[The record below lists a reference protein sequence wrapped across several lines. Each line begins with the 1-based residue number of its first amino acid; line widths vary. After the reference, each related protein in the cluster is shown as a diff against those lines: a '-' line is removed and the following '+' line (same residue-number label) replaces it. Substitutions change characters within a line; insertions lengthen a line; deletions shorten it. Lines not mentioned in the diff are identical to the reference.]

1 MTSFSKYYF
10 EGLKKSVLLVAEL
23 SNIAPADCKTLE
35 AYILEKT
42 KQRVSETTLKR
53 IYGFAYSKFNP
64 SMFTL
69 NTLARYCDYEGWD
82 DFCKKQETESIKQT
96 TTAVDWD
103 LLKMNAGKITSFT
116 LQALKNKT
124 GIPYPQTIRRQFID
138 DHFAAFLQGTYTATV
153 IAAPAGYG
161 KTVAL
166 CHWVDEKVQ
175 QNSNDIILFFS
186 SNALMNVFLS
196 GRDLNDWMLG
206 LLGYSMEEDIV
217 ALLDLKQR
225 KEGRFFLIVDGVDEH
240 MFKND
245 QFQLVLNQL
254 VDIFSF
260 YQSHDWFKLV
270 LTMRSST
277 WINYNHTIEMG
288 ESPWFEGFF
297 NTHDQPSNV
306 PLFSIQEIKELC
318 LKINPAIQ
326 SYIAVNVVENFNHPL
341 YFQFYYKQHKKN
353 FSLNDIDH
361 VSVYELISNFILN
374 KVYMGQYSADKI
386 YVIQAIVEQMDFEAG
401 IFEAGKLGLINVIKH
416 YNHAYFE
423 LLSIGFIREQNHSSD
438 FEYKTSVEFSNNH
451 FLEFSIAKY
460 LLQGNSNLFNID
472 LITTINKYFNGERK
486 LSILKWCIIYAIKS
500 GQQESFQLLSQT
512 RLTTKEKSD
521 LIIFLGDLLEKE
533 FSTLKDTESLVQY
546 FKQDC
551 GDELFDYLFGLEFVN
566 NDYGK
571 TLHTLLKFELSDK
584 KRILIYTALATLSVV
599 RLEMNKLEEYLKI
612 MANFGAVSF
621 YEFPVN
627 PLKCLNTLFQYLKY
641 GVINKEFFKELTR
654 FYFRPPQHLEPNTA
668 NDLIFLLSAHT
679 LKICNEPL
687 KTLRFVAVLET
698 HYRPVTGSICVYNF
712 FLKLIKT
719 EEYLTL
725 GLVKKAIVLYFE
737 LDEAYKKE
745 EDAFTP
751 LMVTLLNGIKIMVS
765 FNNRQ
770 LSLTNDSL
778 EEWANVII
786 NEMDYKLLKVYML
799 AFLLRNQYVMKNPPE
814 RVYKH
819 ISYIFLKT
827 MSESGLRADIFLKQ
841 NTVVN

>member
-10 EGLKKSVLLVAEL
+10 EGLKKSVLLVAGVA
-23 SNIAPADCKTLE
+23 NIAPADCKTLE

-69 NTLARYCDYEGWD
+69 NTLARYCDFEGWD
-82 DFCKKQETESIKQT
+82 DFCKKQETENTKQT

-103 LLKMNAGKITSFT
+103 LLKINAGKITSFT

-138 DHFAAFLQGTYTATV
+138 DHFAAFLQGDYTATV

-166 CHWVDEKVQ
+166 CHWVDEKLH
-175 QNSNDIILFFS
+175 QNSNDIVLFFS

-196 GRDLNDWMLG
+196 GRDINDWMLG
-206 LLGYSMEEDIV
+206 LLGYSVEEDIM

-240 MFKND
+240 MFKSD

-297 NTHDQPSNV
+297 STHDQPSNV

-326 SYIAVNVVENFNHPL
+326 SYVAVNVVENFNHPL

-386 YVIQAIVEQMDFEAG
+386 YVIQAIVEQMDFSAG
-401 IFEAGKLGLINVIKH
+401 VFEAGKLGLINIIKH
-416 YNHAYFE
+416 YNHAYLE
-423 LLSIGFIREQNHSSD
+423 LLSIGFIREQNYSND
-438 FEYKTSVEFSNNH
+438 FEYKASVEFSNNH
-451 FLEFSIAKY
+451 FLEFSIARY
-460 LLQGNSNLFNID
+460 LLQQNSNRFNAD
-472 LITTINKYFNGERK
+472 LVAIINQHFTGERK
-486 LSILKWCIIYAIKS
+486 LSILKWSIIYAIKS
-500 GQQESFQLLSQT
+500 GQHESFQLLSQT
-512 RLTTKEKSD
+512 RLSTKEKSD
-521 LIIFLGDLLEKE
+521 LIIFLGDLLDKE
-533 FSTLKDTESLVQY
+533 FSTLQDTELLVQY

-584 KRILIYTALATLSVV
+584 KRILVYTALATLSAV
-599 RLEMNKLEEYLKI
+599 RLEMNKLEEYLKL
-612 MANFGAVSF
+612 MTNFGAVSF
-621 YEFPVN
+621 YEFPIN

-641 GVINKEFFKELTR
+641 GIINKEFFRELTR
-654 FYFRPPQHLEPNTA
+654 FYFRPPLHLEANTS
-668 NDLIFLLSAHT
+668 NDLLFLLSAHT
-679 LKICNEPL
+679 LKICNQPL
-687 KTLRFVAVLET
+687 KTLRFVKALEK
-698 HYRPVTGSICVYNF
+698 HYRLVNSTTCVYNF

-719 EEYLTL
+719 EEFLAL
-725 GLVKKAIVLYFE
+725 GQVKKAIVLYFE

-745 EDAFTP
+745 AESFTP
-751 LMVTLLNGIKIMVS
+751 LMVALMNGIKIMVS

-770 LSLTNDSL
+770 LSLTNDSI

-799 AFLLRNQYVMKNPPE
+799 AYLLRNQYAMKNPPE

-841 NTVVN
+841 NSFVN

>member
-10 EGLKKSVLLVAEL
+10 EGLKKFVLVEAGL
-23 SNIAPADCKTLE
+23 SNIAPADCKTVE

-82 DFCKKQETESIKQT
+82 DFCKKQEAESVKQT

-103 LLKMNAGKITSFT
+103 LLKINAGKITSFT

-124 GIPYPQTIRRQFID
+124 GIPYTQTIRRQFID
-138 DHFAAFLQGTYTATV
+138 DHFAAFLQGDYTATV

-166 CHWVDEKVQ
+166 CHWVDEKLQ
-175 QNSNDIILFFS
+175 QNNNDIILFFS

-196 GRDLNDWMLG
+196 GRDINDWMLG
-206 LLGYSMEEDIV
+206 LLGYSIEEDIV

-260 YQSHDWFKLV
+260 YQSHDWFKLI

-277 WINYNHTIEMG
+277 WINYHHTIEMG
-288 ESPWFEGFF
+288 QSPWFEGFF
-297 NTHDQPSNV
+297 STLDQPSNV

-318 LKINPAIQ
+318 LKINPAMQ
-326 SYIAVNVVENFNHPL
+326 NYIAVNVAENFNHPL
-341 YFQFYYKQHKKN
+341 YFQFYYKEHKKN
-353 FSLNDIDH
+353 FSLDDIDH

-386 YVIQAIVEQMDFEAG
+386 YVIQAIVEQMDFGAD
-401 IFEAGKLGLINVIKH
+401 IFEAPKLSLINLIKH

-423 LLSIGFIREQNHSSD
+423 LLSIGFIREQNFSSD
-438 FEYKTSVEFSNNH
+438 FEYKASVEFSNNH
-451 FLEFSIAKY
+451 FLEFSIARY
-460 LLQGNSNLFNID
+460 LLQKNTNLFNID
-472 LITTINKYFNGERK
+472 LITTINRYFNGERK
-486 LSILKWCIIYAIKS
+486 LSVLKWCIIYAIKS
-500 GQQESFQLLSQT
+500 GQRESFQLLSQT

-521 LIIFLGDLLEKE
+521 LILFLGDLLEKE

-584 KRILIYTALATLSVV
+584 KRILVYTALATLSVV

-612 MANFGAVSF
+612 LSNFGAVSY
-621 YEFPVN
+621 YEFPLS
-627 PLKCLNTLFQYLKY
+627 PLKCLNTLYQYLKY
-641 GVINKEFFKELTR
+641 GIINKDFFKELTR
-654 FYFRPPQHLEPNTA
+654 FYFRPPLHLEKSTS
-668 NDLIFLLSAHT
+668 NDLIFLISAHV

-687 KTLRFVAVLET
+687 KTLRFVSTLET
-698 HYRPVTGSICVYNF
+698 HYRPVGNSTCVYDF
-712 FLKLIKT
+712 FIKLIKT

-725 GLVKKAIVLYFE
+725 GLVKKAIILNFE

-745 EDAFTP
+745 EEAFTP
-751 LMVTLLNGIKIMVS
+751 LMLTLLNGVKIMVS
-765 FNNRQ
+765 FNSRQ
-770 LSLTNDSL
+770 LALMNDSL
-778 EEWANVII
+778 EEWANAII
-786 NEMDYKLLKVYML
+786 NETDYKLLKVYML
-799 AFLLRNQYVMKNPPE
+799 AFLLRNQYAIKSPPE

-827 MSESGLRADIFLKQ
+827 MSESGLRADIFLRQ
-841 NTVVN
+841 NSIAS

>member
-10 EGLKKSVLLVAEL
+10 EGLKKSVLLVAGL
-23 SNIAPADCKTLE
+23 ANIAPADCKTVE
-35 AYILEKT
+35 AYVLEKT

-82 DFCKKQETESIKQT
+82 DFCKKQEAESIKQT

-103 LLKMNAGKITSFT
+103 LLKINAGKITSFT

-124 GIPYPQTIRRQFID
+124 GIPYPQTIKRQFID
-138 DHFAAFLQGTYTATV
+138 DHFAAFLQGSYTATV

-166 CHWVDEKVQ
+166 CHWVDEKLQ
-175 QNSNDIILFFS
+175 QNSNDIVLFFS

-206 LLGYSMEEDIV
+206 LLGYSIEEDIV

-288 ESPWFEGFF
+288 QSPWFEGFF
-297 NTHDQPSNV
+297 STHDQPSNV

-318 LKINPAIQ
+318 LKINPAMQ

-386 YVIQAIVEQMDFEAG
+386 YVIQAIVELMDFDRG
-401 IFEAGKLGLINVIKH
+401 VFEAGKLELVNVIKH
-416 YNHAYFE
+416 YNHAYLE
-423 LLSIGFIREQNHSSD
+423 LLSIGFIREQNYSSD
-438 FEYKTSVEFSNNH
+438 FEYKASVEFSNNH

-460 LLQGNSNLFNID
+460 LLQKNSTLFNID
-472 LITTINKYFNGERK
+472 LITSINRYFTGERK
-486 LSILKWCIIYAIKS
+486 LSVLKWCIIYAIKS

-512 RLTTKEKSD
+512 RLTTNEKSD
-521 LIIFLGDLLEKE
+521 LILFLGDLLEKE

-551 GDELFDYLFGLEFVN
+551 SDELFDYLFGLEFVN

-584 KRILIYTALATLSVV
+584 KKILVYTALATLSVV
-599 RLEMNKLEEYLKI
+599 RLEMSKLEEYLKI
-612 MANFGAVSF
+612 MSGFGAVSY
-621 YEFPVN
+621 YEFAIN
-627 PLKCLNTLFQYLKY
+627 PLKCLNTLYQYLKY
-641 GVINKEFFKELTR
+641 GIINKEFFKELTR
-654 FYFRPPQHLEPNTA
+654 FYFRPPQRLEGNTS

-687 KTLRFVAVLET
+687 KTLRFVAVLEK
-698 HYRPVTGSICVYNF
+698 HYRPVTGATCVYNF

-725 GLVKKAIVLYFE
+725 GMVKKAIILYFE

-745 EDAFTP
+745 EAAFTP
-751 LMVTLLNGIKIMVS
+751 LMTTLLNGIKIMVS

-770 LSLTNDSL
+770 LTLTNDSV
-778 EEWANVII
+778 EEWANAIV

-799 AFLLRNQYVMKNPPE
+799 AFLLRNQYALKNPPE

-827 MSESGLRADIFLKQ
+827 MSESGLRADIFLKH
-841 NTVVN
+841 NSIAN

>member
-10 EGLKKSVLLVAEL
+10 EGLKKSVLLVAGVA
-23 SNIAPADCKTLE
+23 NIAPADCKTLE
-35 AYILEKT
+35 TSILEKT

-69 NTLARYCDYEGWD
+69 NTLARYCDHEGWD
-82 DFCKKQETESIKQT
+82 DFCRKQEAETIKQT

-103 LLKMNAGKITSFT
+103 LLKLNAGKITSFT

-124 GIPYPQTIRRQFID
+124 GIPYPQTISRQFID
-138 DHFAAFLQGTYTATV
+138 DHFVAFLQGNYTATV

-166 CHWVDEKVQ
+166 CHWIDEKLQ
-175 QNSNDIILFFS
+175 QNSNDIVLFFS

-196 GRDLNDWMLG
+196 GRDINDWMLG
-206 LLGYSMEEDIV
+206 LLGYSVEEDIM

-240 MFKND
+240 MFKSD

-277 WINYNHTIEMG
+277 WINYSHTIEMG

-297 NTHDQPSNV
+297 STHDQPSNV

-318 LKINPAIQ
+318 YKINPAMP
-326 SYIAVNVVENFNHPL
+326 SYVAVNVVENFNHPL

-386 YVIQAIVEQMDFEAG
+386 YIIQAIVEQMDFASG
-401 IFEAGKLGLINVIKH
+401 VFEAGKLAMINIIKH
-416 YNHAYFE
+416 YSHAYLE
-423 LLSIGFIREQNHSSD
+423 LLSIGFIREQNYSND
-438 FEYKTSVEFSNNH
+438 FEYKASVEFSNNH
-451 FLEFSIAKY
+451 FLEFSIARY
-460 LLQGNSNLFNID
+460 LLQKNGNQFNAD
-472 LITTINKYFNGERK
+472 LVAIINRYFSGERK
-486 LSILKWCIIYAIKS
+486 LSILKWSIIYAIKS
-500 GQQESFQLLSQT
+500 GQHESFQLLSQT
-512 RLTTKEKSD
+512 RLSTKEKSD
-521 LIIFLGDLLEKE
+521 LIIFLGDLLDKE
-533 FSTLKDTESLVQY
+533 FSTLQDTELLVQY

-551 GDELFDYLFGLEFVN
+551 GDELFNYLFGLEFVN

-571 TLHTLLKFELSDK
+571 TLNTLLKFELSDK
-584 KRILIYTALATLSVV
+584 KRILVYTALATLSAV
-599 RLEMNKLEEYLKI
+599 RLDMNKLDGYLKI
-612 MANFGAVSF
+612 MSNFGAVSF

-627 PLKCLNTLFQYLKY
+627 PLKCLNALFQYLKY
-641 GVINKEFFKELTR
+641 GIINKEFFKELTR
-654 FYFRPPQHLEPNTA
+654 FYFRPPLHIEVNTS
-668 NDLIFLLSAHT
+668 NDLLFLLSAHT

-687 KTLRFVAVLET
+687 KTLRFITALEK
-698 HYRPVTGSICVYNF
+698 YYKPVTNTNCVYCI
-712 FLKLIKT
+712 FLKLIRT
-719 EEYLTL
+719 EEHLAL

-751 LMVTLLNGIKIMVS
+751 LMVALMNGIKIMVS

-770 LSLTNDSL
+770 LSLTNDSI

-799 AFLLRNQYVMKNPPE
+799 AFLLRNQYIMKNPPE

-841 NTVVN
+841 NSFVN